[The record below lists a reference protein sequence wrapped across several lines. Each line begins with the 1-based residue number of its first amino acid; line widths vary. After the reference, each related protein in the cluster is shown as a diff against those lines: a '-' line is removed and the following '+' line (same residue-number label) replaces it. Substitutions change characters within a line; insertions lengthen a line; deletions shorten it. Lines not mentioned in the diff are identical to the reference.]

1 MTTSDTDKI
10 VAFLRRVGINVHYSS
25 IETKTF
31 LPGLLI
37 ERGQLLIDREK
48 LKYPGDLLHE
58 AGHIA
63 VTEPE
68 HRPRLTG
75 DVHQCGHGP
84 AEEMSAI
91 AWSWAASRE
100 IGIHPEVLFH
110 PDGYKGASEN
120 YIEAFQ
126 LAQGFGYP
134 MLIYWGLT
142 NPPGEPDGYP
152 KMARWLRASPSAPQ
166 KRSRR

>member
-1 MTTSDTDKI
+1 MTISDTDKI
-10 VAFLRRVGINVHYSS
+10 VDFLKNVGINIRYTS
-25 IETKTF
+25 IESKTF
-31 LPGLLI
+31 LPGILI
-37 ERGQLLIDREK
+37 EQGQLLIDREK

-63 VTEPE
+63 VTASEN
-68 HRPRLTG
+68 RLKLTG
-75 DVHQCGHGP
+75 DIHQCGHGP

-110 PDGYKGASEN
+110 TDGYKGASPN
-120 YIEAFQ
+120 YIEAFLQ
-126 LAQGFGYP
+126 AHGFGYP

-142 NPPGEPDGYP
+142 NPPGKSDGYP
-152 KMARWLRASPSAPQ
+152 KMTRWLRL
-166 KRSRR
+166 